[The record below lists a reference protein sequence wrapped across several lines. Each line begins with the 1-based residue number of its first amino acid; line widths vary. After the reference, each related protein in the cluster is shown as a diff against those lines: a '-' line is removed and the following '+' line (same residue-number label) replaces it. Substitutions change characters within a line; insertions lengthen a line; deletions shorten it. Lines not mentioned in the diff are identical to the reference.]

1 MLCSA
6 FSSLLSIFHSRSR
19 TAESLGPSA
28 LACLEHRLPSVFI
41 AFTETSEK
49 ILLLSCNLSV
59 FLFSRQYQLDV
70 LGLYICLTCLFSILI
85 KKTYNLVCI
94 LSVFGMTVDACVPY
108 VCSQVVCFFPLC
120 AVHLPHR
127 WVMLLQLIVY

>member
-1 MLCSA
+1 MESNVPGTDILDIPPILVFEFLCQVFCSA

-28 LACLEHRLPSVFI
+28 LACLEHRLPSVFV

-59 FLFSRQYQLDV
+59 FLFSGQYQLAV
-70 LGLYICLTCLFSILI
+70 LGLCLCLTCLFSNLI
-85 KKTYNLVCI
+85 KENL
-94 LSVFGMTVDACVPY
+94 
-108 VCSQVVCFFPLC
+108 
-120 AVHLPHR
+120 
-127 WVMLLQLIVY
+127 